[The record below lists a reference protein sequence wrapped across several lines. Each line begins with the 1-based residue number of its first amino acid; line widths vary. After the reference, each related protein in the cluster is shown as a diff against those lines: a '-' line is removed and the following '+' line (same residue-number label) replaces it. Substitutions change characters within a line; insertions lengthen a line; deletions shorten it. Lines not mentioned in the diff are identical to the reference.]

1 MIEVNTRVVRHMN
14 LLRAGMR
21 IPRLKFEVLRNPALM
36 TWLQEIRVDQYPA
49 HLRSAMNDL
58 VSEEKPDQFLFY
70 TLGGTEAYIGP
81 CRICQKKKPVA
92 AADLCFVCFHLV
104 TRLLLN
110 KGIIADT
117 SDIDF
122 RLAPK
127 WVRALSRLGIYRLPV
142 FANPVYVLVSG
153 KEEAFCNELTLAL
166 GLGEGSR
173 VKREG
178 IRYYIDTR

>member
-1 MIEVNTRVVRHMN
+1 
-14 LLRAGMR
+14 MR
-21 IPRLKFEVLRNPALM
+21 IPRLKFKVLRNPVLM
-36 TWLQEIRVDQYPA
+36 TWFQEVSIDQYPA
-49 HLRSAMNDL
+49 HLLSAMTDIA
-58 VSEEKPDQFLFY
+58 SKEKPDQYLFY
-70 TLGGTEAYIGP
+70 TLGGTEAYSGP

-104 TRLLLN
+104 TKALLN
-110 KGIIADT
+110 KGIIVDT
-117 SDIDF
+117 SDIDL

-127 WVRALSRLGIYRLPV
+127 WVRALSRLGIFKLPV
-142 FANPVYVLVSG
+142 LANPVYVLVRG
-153 KEEAFCNELTLAL
+153 REDAFCNELTSAL